1 MHVRCCGTCCDICAR
16 DVKPPR
22 MASSSACERR
32 CSERR
37 CSERRCSGRSR
48 AVAHSKQMRRFTS
61 AGAAASH
68 AAPRSFD
75 NTTSDAQ
82 RMMTMMICA
91 AVKVCRLQHIT
102 CAHAYSPAPSR
113 GSSSKCTCQIVTKT
127 DGGKLCKLSQKPTVR
142 RYTHALGLELAPGE
156 GAHAA

>member
-1 MHVRCCGTCCDICAR
+1 MTSDPPHVPCVYVRSCGACCDVCAR
-16 DVKPPR
+16 DVKPPEWHHQVP
-22 MASSSACERR
+22 ASGDAA
-32 CSERR
+32 
-37 CSERRCSGRSR
+37 GGSR
-48 AVAHSKQMRRFTS
+48 AVAHSKQMRWFTS

-68 AAPRSFD
+68 AAPQSVD

-82 RMMTMMICA
+82 RMMMIYA

-127 DGGKLCKLSQKPTVR
+127 DGATLHTRTWPGTCAGR
-142 RYTHALGLELAPGE
+142 RRPRSVST
-156 GAHAA
+156 

>member
-1 MHVRCCGTCCDICAR
+1 MSRD
-16 DVKPPR
+16 DVKPPEWHHR
-22 MASSSACERR
+22 APASGDAA
-32 CSERR
+32 
-37 CSERRCSGRSR
+37 GGSR
-48 AVAHSKQMRRFTS
+48 AVAHSKQMRWFTS
-61 AGAAASH
+61 AGAAVSH
-68 AAPRSFD
+68 AAPQSVD

-82 RMMTMMICA
+82 RMMMMMMMMMMMIYA

-127 DGGKLCKLSQKPTVR
+127 DGGKLCKLSQKPRVR
-142 RYTHALGLELAPGE
+142 RCAHCTHALGLELAPGE